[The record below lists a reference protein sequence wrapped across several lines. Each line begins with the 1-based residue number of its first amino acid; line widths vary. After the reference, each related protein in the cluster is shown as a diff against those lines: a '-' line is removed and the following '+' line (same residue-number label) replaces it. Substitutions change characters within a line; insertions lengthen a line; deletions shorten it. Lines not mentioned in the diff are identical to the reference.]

1 MEEEC
6 ALSCGCGG
14 PSVFDDLH
22 AALGVPPLGVA
33 IRAGRIEWVRAS
45 LARGADVNE
54 KFDINVQDHIEI
66 RVRAFERMGRVDPMP
81 PPSEHRDKHDATR
94 PSDEL
99 QARLSQALT
108 PLGLY
113 FINGL
118 CQSSVA
124 LPQYTQLC
132 PDVDMLEIL
141 LDAGASPETLNA
153 AGIAPIHTAC
163 QLPRTEYLERLLL
176 RKPSL
181 RDLPASGPYRGWTPL
196 HFAAHSGNVQV
207 VQFLVAAGAP
217 LTKQGTGHTPLDLAK
232 DVSAGLEPGVSDQIA
247 ELLQQAQ
254 EAPRP
259 PAAKKKAAPAVR
271 APSSPP
277 SKAKKAAPAV
287 RASKSAESRI
297 LPYALGESLAILLM
311 AAAWWWWCGR
321 SWSPPARAPAA
332 GARRRKPRKPPP
344 GASEPSVT
352 PVASPAAATTT
363 EDEAILCCV
372 CLEQPKTHL
381 LFPCGH
387 KCLCAVCV
395 VDFQVHGAVCP
406 ICRESV
412 DSTVRV
418 YE

>member
-33 IRAGRIEWVRAS
+33 IRAGRIEWVRAL
-45 LARGADVNE
+45 LAGGADVNE

-181 RDLPASGPYRGWTPL
+181 RDLPASGPYRG
-196 HFAAHSGNVQV
+196 
-207 VQFLVAAGAP
+207 
-217 LTKQGTGHTPLDLAK
+217 
-232 DVSAGLEPGVSDQIA
+232 
-247 ELLQQAQ
+247 
-254 EAPRP
+254 
-259 PAAKKKAAPAVR
+259 
-271 APSSPP
+271 
-277 SKAKKAAPAV
+277 
-287 RASKSAESRI
+287 
-297 LPYALGESLAILLM
+297 
-311 AAAWWWWCGR
+311 
-321 SWSPPARAPAA
+321 
-332 GARRRKPRKPPP
+332 
-344 GASEPSVT
+344 
-352 PVASPAAATTT
+352 
-363 EDEAILCCV
+363 
-372 CLEQPKTHL
+372 
-381 LFPCGH
+381 
-387 KCLCAVCV
+387 
-395 VDFQVHGAVCP
+395 
-406 ICRESV
+406 
-412 DSTVRV
+412 
-418 YE
+418 